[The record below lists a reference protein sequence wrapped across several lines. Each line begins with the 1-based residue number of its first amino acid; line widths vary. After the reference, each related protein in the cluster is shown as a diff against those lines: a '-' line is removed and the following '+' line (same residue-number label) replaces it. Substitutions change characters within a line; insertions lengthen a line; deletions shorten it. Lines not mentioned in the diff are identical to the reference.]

1 MIVVDASL
9 FTAWLLDEPDHSPTD
24 AVRDMVSDDI
34 MFVPAHWPNE
44 IANALRRAV
53 RTKRLRADEVPAIA
67 ERVNVFRIGFA
78 DPTPRE
84 QIGSLALEALKHG
97 LSTYDMAYVRV
108 ARDYQYPLATI
119 DGAMRNAARRLDIR
133 LLPE

>member
-1 MIVVDASL
+1 LIVVDASL
-9 FTAWLLDEPDHSPTD
+9 FTAWLLGEPDHSPTD

-84 QIGSLALEALKHG
+84 QIGSLALEALKHR